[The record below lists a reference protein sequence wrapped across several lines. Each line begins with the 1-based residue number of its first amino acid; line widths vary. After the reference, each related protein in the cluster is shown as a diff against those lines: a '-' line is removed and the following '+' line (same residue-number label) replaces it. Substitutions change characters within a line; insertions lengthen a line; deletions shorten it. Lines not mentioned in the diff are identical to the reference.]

1 VREVDPN
8 AVSSNG
14 SETTVNTAAVHWSL
28 MLFRA
33 EMVNPISTD
42 GFERIVVVAM
52 IAP

>member
-1 VREVDPN
+1 
-8 AVSSNG
+8 
-14 SETTVNTAAVHWSL
+14 